1 MVNVPTALPMRQLSF
16 PFRRGGHGK
25 SLRFSGPATL
35 PRNPG
40 RDFVTISADYMD
52 KQAFIAAVN
61 DVAKRTRTQSKSWS
75 LCMASTIPSMTLS
88 IGLRRSSMTPRRQ
101 RFLYCLRGHPLA
113 NCPYAP
119 IHTTERAHTSLATPL
134 RNCST
139 RLLGSRGRP
148 RLTFWRIQWG
158 IGSRSRRCEEGHKR
172 QSICI

>member
-35 PRNPG
+35 PGNPG

-88 IGLRRSSMTPRRQ
+88 IGLRRSSMTPRRR

-113 NCPYAP
+113 NCAYAP
-119 IHTTERAHTSLATPL
+119 IHTTRYFSRDAIEELLDTLARQPRATEVNVLAHSMGNWITL
-134 RNCST
+134 EA
-139 RLLGSRGRP
+139 LRGRP
-148 RLTFWRIQWG
+148 
-158 IGSRSRRCEEGHKR
+158 
-172 QSICI
+172 